1 MVSISVNDRELFVP
15 SDTQVVIEQHNA
27 VFDADNIA
35 SEIVWTF
42 DLPAAPNDTILNNV
56 THEHVSCYKEYSC
69 KIAYDGMQIA
79 SGKLYVQQVSSDT
92 LMCGIVLNNL
102 HQWGNRKLKDN
113 ALPTDVISDE
123 STPGIYQHFK
133 NWLAYLKE
141 TLAEDSRIKFPLFVS
156 DGWSKSNKGYGYYAG
171 HVSPLIEQNDEEA
184 DRNYVN
190 RVIFDKNN
198 NVDDRDDYDSNGQ
211 LVIPGN
217 TPFNKIL
224 IGNDEHQNGHTMAPA
239 IRLVWL
245 LQEIFGGRI
254 IGNFINDIQIA
265 RLFIQSLNSCDNNK
279 WHTNSKNYLRVT
291 GHSAPRDVNPA
302 YEPIDLDVD
311 GEVYTGIISNGTYA
325 QTYEFGFEGLQTPQR
340 NLHTSAPWTYCDD
353 FIAIVVCYYGEPP
366 VYPTMRM
373 YSATLNGPETWRYG
387 QWPKIASKVVLS
399 GGNEIRYDFR
409 FATTVN
415 NGGQRDN
422 GAYRIYY
429 TYYYE
434 GAGQATTGYQDFWLN
449 PNNTTA
455 QLIQLTPSHARP
467 NINYNDPSGVY
478 SLLGTVH
485 PETTTATQGNNMYY
499 KLVRVRAAGGIPNGN
514 RRFPIEDTYNVG
526 QTIYA
531 QYNRQDADEVEQL
544 KVMEELSVPT
554 NSLSELIKNIYDL
567 KIKYSDHMPNIT
579 NAEMVGN
586 LCKMFGL
593 AMFYNAATNV
603 MQLSFFK
610 DLINSNYLD
619 ISEYITEAEKYKY
632 EPGKYELK
640 IDTCKSQSFKNKD
653 FEIDDVTTHTILPPA
668 RRNKRRVGFV
678 ANENATRISEQDSQ
692 TFEWKWERG
701 NGNNHTLTVGD
712 SDEDATEVKP
722 NVKVT
727 NMRRTDPENSITRY
741 IAEVDASGNSKMFD
755 NDYTGEF
762 EMVLTQYKGKN
773 IFPTMYANIP
783 ALRRWFEEMN
793 PTCYDSNGNP
803 SDKYLSLTAT
813 GENSVGEKYQQPLFD
828 FLAQQEKFRFTAV
841 LPMHVFLEVYKLM
854 QPQDLPE
861 AMQTRWLMIHHRRY
875 LPQTITYTLSNG
887 KVVAQIEC
895 SRYHTANV
903 EETLQRAMEKR
914 PVEVWNDNDVWDDG
928 TVIVGG
934 TVWNDNWRW
943 DDDGTWTTGTVY
955 ETLPGK
961 KIYLWDD
968 FTVLRDTVKWTDG
981 NEVTY
986 KARAWKDT
994 DTWRD
999 SVEIDSKLY
1008 RLTN

>member
-1 MVSISVNDRELFVP
+1 MVSINVNDRELYVP

-171 HVSPLIEQNDEEA
+171 HESPLTDQNPAEA

-198 NVDDRDDYDSNGQ
+198 NVDDRDDYNSNGQ
-211 LVIPGN
+211 LVVFGN

-279 WHTNSKNYLRVT
+279 WHTNSNDYLKVE
-291 GHSAPRDVNPA
+291 GSNGGRDTNP
-302 YEPIDLDVD
+302 EHRPMDVDVD
-311 GEVYTGIISNGTYA
+311 GEYFSGVFASSQQGQIYH
-325 QTYEFGFEGLQTPQR
+325 FGFSNLPTPGR
-340 NLHTSAPWTYCDD
+340 SLPHPTYYDYCDE
-353 FIAIVVCYYGEPP
+353 FYAIAVLDNAKAQRM
-366 VYPTMRM
+366 PTLRM
-373 YSATLNGPETWRYG
+373 YTATMPGPETWYYG
-387 QWPKIASKVVLS
+387 QVPETTIPAPTGYSTLPSGVTAS
-399 GGNEIRYDFR
+399 FR
-409 FATTVN
+409 FFTTA
-415 NGGQRDN
+415 NGGYFRDN
-422 GAYRIYY
+422 GIMYFNVDYSDGY
-429 TYYYE
+429 P
-434 GAGQATTGYQDFWLN
+434 TTPLQIAIDTNHRSG
-449 PNNTTA
+449 
-455 QLIQLTPSHARP
+455 QLIQLTPSTSRP
-467 NINYNDPSGVY
+467 SIDYSDPNGVY
-478 SLLGTVH
+478 SLTGTVN
-485 PETTTATQGNNMYY
+485 PYTYLAEPGTNIYY
-499 KLVRVRAAGGIPNGN
+499 KLVKVRAYGFLAGNNTWFPLIDPTTGN
-514 RRFPIEDTYNVG
+514 YLNCRFVEEK
-526 QTIYA
+526 
-531 QYNRQDADEVEQL
+531 NRYDVEQL
-544 KVMEELSVPT
+544 EIIDELDIPLR
-554 NSLSELIKNIYDL
+554 SLSELIKNIYDL
-567 KIKYSDHMPNIT
+567 KIRYSDHMPNIT

-619 ISEYITEAEKYKY
+619 ISEYITETEKYKY

-678 ANENATRISEQDSQ
+678 ANENATRISEQDNQ

-722 NVKVT
+722 NAKVT
-727 NMRRTDPENSITRY
+727 NMRWTDPDNSITRY

-762 EMVLTQYKGKN
+762 EMVLTQYKGKK

-841 LPMHVFLEVYKLM
+841 LPMHVFLQVYKLM

-903 EETLQRAMEKR
+903 EETLQRAMEKK

-955 ETLPGK
+955 ETLQGK